1 VTAEEIAL
9 LKEGDEKTFT
19 QLTQRYADRVLKLAG
34 TFFFNKEDAE
44 DVTQEVF
51 TAVFLTVTDF
61 RGEAKFST
69 WIHRITINKCQEKL
83 RYANRKKR
91 LAKVKSFLLGD
102 TQPVDE
108 IQAKF
113 MLPDAEYNK
122 KEMVGFL
129 KEVLNQ
135 LPINQRTAF
144 ILFYVKGF
152 SYQEVSE
159 LMELSSS
166 AIESLLFRARREVR
180 KKMAPYLTE
189 DMS

>member
-1 VTAEEIAL
+1 VTAEEIEL

-19 QLTQRYADRVLKLAG
+19 LLIDRYADRVLKLAG

-51 TAVFLTVTDF
+51 TAVFLTVYDF
-61 RGEAKFST
+61 RGQAKFST

-91 LAKVKSFLLGD
+91 MAKVKSFFLGD

-108 IQAKF
+108 VQGKC
-113 MLPDAEYNK
+113 MLPEAEYNK
-122 KEMVGFL
+122 KEMVL
-129 KEVLNQ
+129 QMKRVLDQ

-166 AIESLLFRARREVR
+166 AIESLLFRARKEVR
-180 KKMAPYLTE
+180 KKVAPYLTE
-189 DMS
+189 DLG

>member
-1 VTAEEIAL
+1 M

-19 QLTQRYADRVLKLAG
+19 LLIDRYADRVLKLAG

-51 TAVFLTVTDF
+51 TAVFLTVDDF
-61 RGEAKFST
+61 RSQAKFST

-91 LAKVKSFLLGD
+91 MAKVKSFFLGD

-108 IQAKF
+108 VQGKY
-113 MLPDAEYNK
+113 MLPEAEYNK
-122 KEMVGFL
+122 KEMVL
-129 KEVLNQ
+129 QMKRVLDQ

-180 KKMAPYLTE
+180 KKVAPYLTE
-189 DMS
+189 DLG

>member
-1 VTAEEIAL
+1 VTAEEIEL

-19 QLTQRYADRVLKLAG
+19 LLIDRYADRVLKLAG

-51 TAVFLTVTDF
+51 TAVFLTVDDF
-61 RGEAKFST
+61 RSQAKFST

-91 LAKVKSFLLGD
+91 MAKVKSFFLGD

-108 IQAKF
+108 VQGKY
-113 MLPDAEYNK
+113 MLPEAEYNK
-122 KEMVGFL
+122 KEMVL
-129 KEVLNQ
+129 QMKRVLDQ

-180 KKMAPYLTE
+180 KKVAPYLTE
-189 DMS
+189 DLG